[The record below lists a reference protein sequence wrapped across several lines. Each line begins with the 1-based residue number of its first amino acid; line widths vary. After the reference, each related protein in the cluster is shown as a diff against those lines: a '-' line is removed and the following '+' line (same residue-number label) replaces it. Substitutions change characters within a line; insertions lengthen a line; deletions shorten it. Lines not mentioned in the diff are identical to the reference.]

1 MLAPGHRGLGQHT
14 LATEAGTGLAEKL
27 LNLLNRK
34 VVELNAESKREGDK
48 AEVAAAL
55 GARL

>member
-1 MLAPGHRGLGQHT
+1 MGQHT